1 MLLYVEKV
9 LSNPF
14 AEYNFQNWTTLLG
27 HTVSCTIYIME
38 GNLYI
43 RKFLHCVESLVLT
56 KVLIEDGN
64 SEIGAQ
70 M

>member
-27 HTVSCTIYIME
+27 LTVSCTLCNVHH
-38 GNLYI
+38 GRKSLYSQI
-43 RKFLHCVESLVLT
+43 SPLRGKPSV
-56 KVLIEDGN
+56 N
-64 SEIGAQ
+64 
-70 M
+70 